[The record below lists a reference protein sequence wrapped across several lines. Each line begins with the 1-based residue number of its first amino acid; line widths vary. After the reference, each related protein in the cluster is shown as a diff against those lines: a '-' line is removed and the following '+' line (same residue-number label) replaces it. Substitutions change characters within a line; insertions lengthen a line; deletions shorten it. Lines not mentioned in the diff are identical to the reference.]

1 MLIHT
6 TFSKISV
13 YRVYTNYKL
22 LKTEIMKKL
31 LEILREKT
39 KKLSSFLQELANG
52 ASYAIHR

>member
-1 MLIHT
+1 M
-6 TFSKISV
+6 
-13 YRVYTNYKL
+13 NYKI

-31 LEILREKT
+31 LEALREKT